1 MHQIHEEF
9 RQFIASNGMEPPA
22 EIIADGKVH
31 RFSTNGKRSDA
42 AGWYCLHLD
51 GLPAGIFGDWRQ
63 GLTVTWCSKQSSEM
77 TQDEREANRQRMR
90 QIRQQ
95 RDAEQAEA
103 QAQAA
108 HEAAQQWEAAI
119 PASTEHGYLS
129 RKGVQP
135 HGLKVNGDGL
145 LLVPLR
151 DTQGKLHSLQTIA
164 PDGTKRFLKDGRVQG
179 CYHAI
184 GKPADAIVVCEGY
197 ATGASIHE
205 ATGAAVAVSFNA
217 GNLLPVARA
226 IRAKYP
232 GMALLVAADDD
243 YRTPGNPGMDQ
254 ARHAANAVQGTVAVP
269 EFGADRP
276 EGATDFNDLH
286 QAQGPDAVKRCID
299 AAMGMQ
305 VQEWDDPQPLPSLLP
320 PVQAFDLDLLPE
332 AFRGW
337 VQDIAHRLQQPPD
350 FAAAGAIV
358 ALSGLIGARVV
369 IKPKRRDDWQV
380 VPNLWGL
387 LVGRP
392 GTMKSPTLSQVMKPL
407 DRLEIAQRKAWE
419 AAREAWERDCRVAEL
434 QEAANEKLAA
444 KIANED
450 AARARELLE
459 PMERPPEPK
468 RRRFITNDATM
479 EKLGELMR
487 ENPWGMLAYRDEL
500 HGLIAGMERAGQE
513 GARTFYL
520 QAHDGNQG
528 YTFDRIGRGEVHIP
542 RVCLAMLGTIQP
554 AKLHAYVR
562 GATSG
567 GAGDDGLLQRFGV
580 SVWPDPPE
588 KFEIID
594 EHPNSEAMKAA
605 WAVFERLAELQP
617 EDDDPITWRFDDEAQ
632 ALFFEW
638 YGAIERELRGG
649 ELHPAM
655 ESHLSKYRKLIPA
668 LALLFAL
675 VDTPESGQL
684 VGATEVARAV
694 AWGEYLRSHAERIYS
709 ASIRGESGAAH
720 ALLEKIKLGKVA
732 ATFKVKDVQQNGW
745 TWLNTTEEVKQA
757 TDMLEAYGWIRLN
770 TTQSGDA
777 MGRGRPAETYSVHPR
792 IARA

>member
-1 MHQIHEEF
+1 MDHIIEEF
-9 RQFIASNGMEPPA
+9 RDFISNQGMEPPPT
-22 EIIADGKVH
+22 IKADGKVH
-31 RFSTNGKRSDA
+31 RFSANGKKSDA
-42 AGWYCLHLD
+42 AGWYALHLD
-51 GLPAGIFGDWRQ
+51 GIPAGACGNWRE
-63 GLTVTWCSKQSSEM
+63 GFTANWCSKKSGEM
-77 TQDEREANRQRMR
+77 TAEERQAHRQRVR
-90 QIRQQ
+90 QLQQQ
-95 RDAEQAEA
+95 RDAEQAAA
-103 QAQAA
+103 QT
-108 HEAAQQWEAAI
+108 EAARLAAEQWEAAE
-119 PASTEHGYLS
+119 PAPADHGYLQ

-135 HGLKVNGDGL
+135 HGLRVNADGL

-151 DTQGKLHSLQTIA
+151 DAHGALHSLQTIT
-164 PDGTKRFLKDGRVQG
+164 PEGVKRFLKGGRVQG

-184 GKPADAIVVCEGY
+184 GKPADTITVCEGY

-205 ATGAAVAVSFNA
+205 ATGAAVAVAFNA
-217 GNLLPVARA
+217 GNLMQVARA

-232 GMALLVAADDD
+232 AMQLVVAADDD
-243 YRTPGNPGMDQ
+243 HRTPGNPGMDKARQ
-254 ARHAANAVQGTVAVP
+254 AADAVRAVVAVP
-269 EFGADRP
+269 DFGTDRP

-286 QAQGPDAVKRCID
+286 HAQGADAVKRCMD
-299 AAMGMQ
+299 AAMGLL
-305 VQEWDDPQPLPSLLP
+305 VADWDDPQPLPSLLP

-358 ALSGLIGARVV
+358 ALSGLIGARAV

-392 GTMKSPTLSQVMKPL
+392 GSMKSPTLSQVMKPL

-419 AAREAWERDCRVAEL
+419 VAHEAWERDSRVAQL
-434 QEAANEKLAA
+434 QEAANEKEAA
-444 KIANED
+444 KIANKD

-459 PMERPPEPK
+459 PMERPPEPM

-487 ENPWGMLAYRDEL
+487 ENPWGMLSYRDEL

-542 RVCLAMLGTIQP
+542 RVCLAMLGSIQP

-562 GATSG
+562 NATNG

-588 KFEIID
+588 GFKIID
-594 EHPNSEAMKAA
+594 EHPDDNAMRTA

-617 EDDDPITWRFDDEAQ
+617 ENDEPTVWRFDDEAQ
-632 ALFFEW
+632 AVFFEW
-638 YGAIERELRGG
+638 YEATEQELRSG

-675 VDTPESGQL
+675 VDTPDSGQL

-757 TDMLEAYGWIRLN
+757 IDMLEAYGWVRLN
-770 TTQSGDA
+770 TAPSGDA
-777 MGRGRPAETYSVHPR
+777 MGRGRPSETYSVHPR
-792 IARA
+792 IVRT